1 MARLEVDIEV
11 DRAAPADGS
20 EPLLVSGSVRRPDG
34 GEAAFTGWVGLLS
47 LLQQAVAGDAA
58 R

>member
-11 DRAAPADGS
+11 ERSASADGS
-20 EPLLVSGSVRRPDG
+20 EPLLVSGSVRQPDG
-34 GEAAFTGWVGLLS
+34 GEAPFTGWVGLLA